1 MNCPKCN
8 ATEVS
13 KNGHRK
19 GGHATNASTVVAR
32 SWNITASGSIS
43 TPVKQLCLK
52 MYLNGMGLG
61 GIERVT

>member
-1 MNCPKCN
+1 MDKLGYTSVSDLAEMNCPNCN

-32 SWNITASGSIS
+32 S
-43 TPVKQLCLK
+43 
-52 MYLNGMGLG
+52 
-61 GIERVT
+61 